1 MWLRFAFAT
10 RAFTIARPMPPAQA
24 LSNPRFYASSG
35 DFTGQGLAC
44 RRGERLIFRG
54 LDFVLPPGAALV
66 LIGPNGSGTSSLL
79 RLMAGLTPRE
89 AGVLAWNGS
98 DIRDDPAVHRA
109 RLQFIGH
116 SDALKPVLSAG
127 EDLAFWAKMRG
138 HVFAN
143 SGAAI
148 EPALARFGL
157 GHAGALPCRYL
168 SAGQK
173 RRLALARLV
182 AAPTELWLLDEPL
195 TSLDSDAA
203 AQLLAVIAEH
213 RAEGGRVVLSTHA
226 PIELGGALRLSLADY
241 RPSPTE
247 ALA

>member
-1 MWLRFAFAT
+1 M
-10 RAFTIARPMPPAQA
+10 
-24 LSNPRFYASSG
+24 
-35 DFTGQGLAC
+35 
-44 RRGERLIFRG
+44 
-54 LDFVLPPGAALV
+54 
-66 LIGPNGSGTSSLL
+66 
-79 RLMAGLTPRE
+79 
-89 AGVLAWNGS
+89 
-98 DIRDDPAVHRA
+98 HRA

-127 EDLAFWAKMRG
+127 EDLAFWARMRG

-143 SGAAI
+143 SGAAT

-157 GHAGALPCRYL
+157 GNAAALPCRYL

-182 AAPTELWLLDEPL
+182 AAPAELWLLDEPL
-195 TSLDSDAA
+195 TSLDNDAA
-203 AQLLAVIAEH
+203 AQLLAAIVDH

-226 PIELGGALRLSLADY
+226 PIELGGATRLSLADY

>member
-1 MWLRFAFAT
+1 MAAPR
-10 RAFTIARPMPPAQA
+10 
-24 LSNPRFYASSG
+24 NPDLVERDLVGEA
-35 DFTGQGLAC
+35 LAC
-44 RRGERLIFRG
+44 RRGERLVFAG
-54 LDFVLPPGAALV
+54 LDFRLPAGGALV
-66 LIGPNGSGTSSLL
+66 LTGSNGSGKSSLL

-157 GHAGALPCRYL
+157 GTTAALPCRYL
-168 SAGQK
+168 SAGQR

-182 AAPTELWLLDEPL
+182 AAPAELWLLDEPL
-195 TSLDSDAA
+195 TSLDSEAA
-203 AQLLAVIAEH
+203 AQLLAAIAEH
-213 RAEGGRVVLSTHA
+213 RAQGGRVVLSTHA
-226 PIELGGALRLSLADY
+226 PIELGGATRLSLADF
-241 RPSPTE
+241 RPTPAE
-247 ALA
+247 LLA